1 MTKSRPKRIKTV
13 AILGGQKVLK
23 ILYAFEWF
31 LESDYSYNPR
41 ASFVTPSE
49 SASKAEG
56 F

>member
-1 MTKSRPKRIKTV
+1 MTKSHPKRIKTV

-23 ILYAFEWF
+23 IPYASER
-31 LESDYSYNPR
+31 LLRSDYSYNPR
-41 ASFVTPSE
+41 ESFVTPSE